1 MAVRRMQGYLSLIE
15 DWTKANNKSVI
26 TAIIG
31 VLITPVLVAWLVNWS
46 GLSPEVPPNLQ
57 IVHVSNHAPAYKDGT
72 YFDVIASVQNA
83 GNVTAQGCYVKA
95 YNHLLF
101 SQDIDESSVL
111 GSTEQFDLSP
121 QEGLVKTVSVYL
133 PSMSGE
139 ALLGGGIRAFVA
151 YRFECENADS
161 YDYGGNV
168 VVFPQPFGN

>member
-1 MAVRRMQGYLSLIE
+1 MIQGYLSLIE
-15 DWTKANNKSVI
+15 DWARANSNSVTI
-26 TAIIG
+26 ATIG
-31 VLITPVLVAWLVNWS
+31 VLITPVLLAYLLSWS
-46 GLSPEVPPNLQ
+46 GLSDTDTAPTLQ
-57 IVHVSNHAPAYKDGT
+57 VVHVSNYTPAYEDGT
-72 YFDVIASVQNA
+72 YSDVTAAVQNT
-83 GNVTAQGCYVKA
+83 GNGIAQGCFVKA

-121 QEGLVKTVSVYL
+121 QEGLVETVSVYL

-161 YDYGGNV
+161 YDYGGKV
-168 VVFPQPFGN
+168 VVFPHPF

>member
-1 MAVRRMQGYLSLIE
+1 MQGYLSLIE
-15 DWTKANNKSVI
+15 DWTKANSKDVI

-31 VLITPVLVAWLVNWS
+31 VLITPVLVAWLINFS
-46 GLSPEVPPNLQ
+46 GLSHDVPNLL
-57 IVHVSNHAPAYKDGT
+57 IVHVSEPTPAYEDGT
-72 YFDVIASVQNA
+72 YFDVRASVQNT
-83 GNVTAQGCYVKA
+83 GSVMAQGCSVKA

-121 QEGLVKTVSVYL
+121 REGLAETVSVYL

-139 ALLGGGIRAFVA
+139 ALLGGGIRAFVS

-161 YDYGGNV
+161 FDYGGKV
-168 VVFPQPFGN
+168 VVFSQPFGN

>member
-1 MAVRRMQGYLSLIE
+1 MQGYLSLIE
-15 DWTKANNKSVI
+15 DWTKANSKDVI

-31 VLITPVLVAWLVNWS
+31 VLITPVLVAWLINWS
-46 GLSPEVPPNLQ
+46 GLSHDVPNLL
-57 IVHVSNHAPAYKDGT
+57 IVHVSNPTPAYEDGT
-72 YFDVIASVQNA
+72 YSEVIASVQNT
-83 GNVTAQGCYVKA
+83 GYVMAQGCSVKA

-121 QEGLVKTVSVYL
+121 QEGLVETVSVYL

-151 YRFECENADS
+151 FRFECENADS
-161 YDYGGNV
+161 YDYGGKV
-168 VVFPQPFGN
+168 VVFSQPFGN

>member
-1 MAVRRMQGYLSLIE
+1 MQGYLSLIE
-15 DWTKANNKSVI
+15 DWTKANSKDVI

-31 VLITPVLVAWLVNWS
+31 VLITPVLVAWLINFS
-46 GLSPEVPPNLQ
+46 GLSHDVPNLL
-57 IVHVSNHAPAYKDGT
+57 IVHVSEPTPTYEDGA
-72 YFDVIASVQNA
+72 YFDVIASVQNT
-83 GNVTAQGCYVKA
+83 GYVMAQGCSVKA

-121 QEGLVKTVSVYL
+121 QEGLAETVSVYL

-161 YDYGGNV
+161 FDYGGKV
-168 VVFPQPFGN
+168 VVFSRPFGN

>member
-1 MAVRRMQGYLSLIE
+1 VIQGYLSLIE
-15 DWTKANNKSVI
+15 NWTRANSNSVT

-31 VLITPVLVAWLVNWS
+31 VLITPVLLAYILSWS
-46 GLSPEVPPNLQ
+46 GLSDTAPTLQ
-57 IVHVSNHAPAYKDGT
+57 IVHVSNYTPAYEDGT
-72 YFDVIASVQNA
+72 YSDVTAAVQNA
-83 GNVTAQGCYVKA
+83 GNGIAQGCFVRA

-101 SQDIDESSVL
+101 SQDIDESSIL
-111 GSTEQFDLSP
+111 GSTEQFDLPP
-121 QEGLVKTVSVYL
+121 QEGLVETVSVYL

-161 YDYGGNV
+161 YDYGGKV